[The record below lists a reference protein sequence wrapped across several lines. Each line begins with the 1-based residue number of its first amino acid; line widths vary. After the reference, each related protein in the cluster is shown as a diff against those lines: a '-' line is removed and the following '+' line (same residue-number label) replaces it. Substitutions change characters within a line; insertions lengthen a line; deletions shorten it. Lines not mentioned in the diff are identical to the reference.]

1 MFDKGGEMTLPL
13 NWALFLLTA
22 ASYVFYPV
30 WHLPLPW
37 PAQWALLNLF
47 ILLSAAALYSPLGE
61 VSPEASLP
69 ELKELWP
76 AVLLAAAASLFLWLT
91 PLPTGADDQS
101 HAGPPA
107 WLLGRLTSAL
117 GLDIRLLPALCLPLA
132 ALLAAAAARLY
143 RKGPGLPGRGTAV
156 LCLAAAG
163 NLFFFASLRFGL
175 AEAIGRFETVLRYP
189 PLAKFIYLPAYL
201 LLGVNEAAPRAMQ
214 FSLLVLAVVYI
225 LRILKLMKAYP
236 PPRLAYL
243 LAAFFPTFFNLGT
256 SAELEAGTVLF
267 FSASIFHFMKAA
279 ATGEREE
286 FLKCAFWTA
295 AGFFY
300 KQLLLGLMLSYVPVL
315 AAFWFVYPQR
325 REAWAFGLKT
335 LAIPLLIGL
344 PFILLS
350 AAYGI
355 RNTALVPEY
364 LFDPAIMT
372 LNLKVVYMT
381 CGAPITAL
389 LAASAAYAVWRRRS
403 LELALLLYFSV
414 TYYLMIS
421 ATLAVGFVRHAQPF
435 YIGLVALLLLAVSDL
450 AAALPGRALKPLA
463 AGLLAL
469 FVFQSVFAGNPYQR
483 RTVFNYHGNSFP
495 YWEAVG
501 YFKALGR
508 PGLKIYAP
516 MEVEP
521 SHYYLAKA
529 GLAGKLAWDRT
540 LPPGFTAGKA
550 AAAFRDGGFDFLL
563 LPYSPFAGLRTDLPA
578 IAKDLEATGALC
590 REKLFDYHGNKL
602 VLLRPCAE

>member
-1 MFDKGGEMTLPL
+1 MKIRLD
-13 NWALFLLTA
+13 WALFLLTA

-61 VSPEASLP
+61 VSPEASVP

-76 AVLLAAAASLFLWLT
+76 AVLLAAAASLFLWFT

-107 WLLGRLTSAL
+107 WLLGRATSAL
-117 GLDIRLLPALCLPLA
+117 GLDIRLLPALFLPLA
-132 ALLAAAAARLY
+132 AILAAAAVKLY
-143 RKGPGLPGRGTAV
+143 RKGIGLPGRGIAV
-156 LCLAAAG
+156 LVLAATG
-163 NLFFFASLRFGL
+163 NLFFFASQRLGL

-201 LLGVNEAAPRAMQ
+201 LLGINEAAPRVMQ
-214 FSLLVLAVVYI
+214 FALLVLAVVYL
-225 LRILKLMKAYP
+225 LRILKLMKADP

-256 SAELEAGTVLF
+256 SSELEAGTVLF
-267 FSASIFHFMKAA
+267 FAASIFHFMKAA

-286 FLKCAFWTA
+286 FIKCAFWTA

-300 KQLLLGLMLSYVPVL
+300 KQLLLGLVLSFIPAL
-315 AAFWFVYPQR
+315 AAFWFVYPRR
-325 REAWAFGLKT
+325 REAWACGLKT
-335 LAIPLLIGL
+335 LAIPLLFGL

-355 RNTALVPEY
+355 RSTALVYEY
-364 LFDPAIMT
+364 MSDPAIMT
-372 LNLKVVYMT
+372 FNLKVIYMT

-389 LAASAAYAVWRRRS
+389 LAASAAYVLYRRRN
-403 LELALLLYFSV
+403 LETALLLYFSV

-421 ATLAVGFVRHAQPF
+421 ATLAVGFVRHTQPF
-435 YIGLVALLLLAVSDL
+435 YIGLVTMLLLAVSDL
-450 AAALPGRALKPLA
+450 AAALPGRLMKPLA

-469 FVFQSVFAGNPYQR
+469 FVFQSVFAANPYQR

-495 YWEAVG
+495 YWKAVK
-501 YFKALGR
+501 YFKGLDR

-521 SHYYLAKA
+521 SHYYLAKY
-529 GLAGKLAWDRT
+529 GLAGRLAWDRT
-540 LPPGFTAGKA
+540 LPPGFSAEKA
-550 AAAFRDGGFDFLL
+550 EKAFRDGAFDFML
-563 LPYSPFAGLRTDLPA
+563 LPYSFFAGLRTDLPS
-578 IAKDLEATGALC
+578 IAKDIEASGALC

-602 VLLRPCAE
+602 LLLRPCAE